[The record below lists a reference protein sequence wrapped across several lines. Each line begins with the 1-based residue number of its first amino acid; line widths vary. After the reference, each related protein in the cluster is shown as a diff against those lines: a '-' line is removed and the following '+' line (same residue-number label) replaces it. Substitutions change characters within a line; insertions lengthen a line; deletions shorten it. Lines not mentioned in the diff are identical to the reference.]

1 MALETMQ
8 GNWTSSR
15 GEGGNLMFFL
25 KLSGNLGFPLEL
37 NRGCSFNTH
46 VFSAKSGC
54 LSSFQGH
61 LGIILE
67 LWQGSRDTPR
77 VEEGDPGSLSSYH
90 WDIRIPIDFQEESG
104 IVSC

>member
-8 GNWTSSR
+8 GTWTSSR

-61 LGIILE
+61 LGIILK
-67 LWQGSRDTPR
+67 LWQGNRDASG
-77 VEEGDPGSLSSYH
+77 VEVE
-90 WDIRIPIDFQEESG
+90 IPASVSCCDRDLAVCIDFPGVSG
-104 IVSC
+104 IILY